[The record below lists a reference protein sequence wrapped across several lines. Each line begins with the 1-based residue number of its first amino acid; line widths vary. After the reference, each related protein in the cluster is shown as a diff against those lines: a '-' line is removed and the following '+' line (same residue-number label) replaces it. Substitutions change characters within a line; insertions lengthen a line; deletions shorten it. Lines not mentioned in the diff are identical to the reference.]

1 MRKENILFGLNGF
14 ESLIGS
20 KDYII
25 KKILIENSSPA
36 SRYIEHS
43 KIDNEIKKKLIF
55 LNRKEFS
62 IISKNNRTQGLIAH
76 FEGKLTKTLPSF
88 KNIKTNVGLL
98 VLDQIEDP
106 QNLGQII
113 RTAECAGIDGIII
126 SKNNG
131 CGITNA
137 VIQVSQGAFFNIP
150 IYEVSNIDQCLRV
163 LKKEDFWVVAL
174 ENEASNK
181 NWYEVDYR
189 KKIVIMLGSEGKGI
203 KKINLKNS
211 DFIAS
216 IPMQGQIN
224 SLNVSAATSVVLF
237 ERLKQLKSDTNS
249 Y

>member
-1 MRKENILFGLNGF
+1 MYKR
-14 ESLIGS
+14 
-20 KDYII
+20 
-25 KKILIENSSPA
+25 
-36 SRYIEHS
+36 
-43 KIDNEIKKKLIF
+43 
-55 LNRKEFS
+55 
-62 IISKNNRTQGLIAH
+62 Q
-76 FEGKLTKTLPSF
+76 
-88 KNIKTNVGLL
+88 
-98 VLDQIEDP
+98 
-106 QNLGQII
+106 
-113 RTAECAGIDGIII
+113 
-126 SKNNG
+126 
-131 CGITNA
+131 
-137 VIQVSQGAFFNIP
+137 P

-237 ERLKQLKSDTNS
+237 ERLKQLKSNTNS

>member
-1 MRKENILFGLNGF
+1 MSEQSILYGLNGF
-14 ESLIGS
+14 ESLMGS
-20 KDYII
+20 KDYEI
-25 KKILIENSSPA
+25 KKIFIENDSPA
-36 SRYIEHS
+36 SKYLEQN
-43 KIDNEIKKKLIF
+43 KIDNEITKKLTF
-55 LNRKEFS
+55 LSRKEFS
-62 IISKNNRTQGLIAH
+62 KISKNNRTQGLVAH
-76 FEGKLTKTLPSF
+76 FNGKLTKKIPSF
-88 KNIKTNVGLL
+88 KNINTNIGLL
-98 VLDQIEDP
+98 VLDRVEDP

-126 SKNNG
+126 CKNNG

-163 LKKEDFWVVAL
+163 LKKEDFWVVAV

-181 NWYEVDYR
+181 NWYEIDYR
-189 KKIVIMLGSEGKGI
+189 KKVVIMLGSEGKGI

-224 SLNVSAATSVVLF
+224 SLNVSAATSLVLF
-237 ERLKQLKSDTNS
+237 ERLRQLKSDANS

>member
-14 ESLIGS
+14 KSLIGS

-36 SRYIEHS
+36 NRYLEQN

-55 LNRKEFS
+55 LNKKDFS
-62 IISKNNRTQGLIAH
+62 NISKNNRTQGLIAH

-88 KNIKTNVGLL
+88 KNTKTNVGLL

-224 SLNVSAATSVVLF
+224 SLNVSAAASIVLF

>member
-1 MRKENILFGLNGF
+1 MKKENILFGLNGF
-14 ESLIGS
+14 KSLINS
-20 KDYII
+20 KDYKV
-25 KKILIENSSPA
+25 KKVLIETNSKA
-36 SRYIEHS
+36 SKYLQSIRLD
-43 KIDNEIKKKLIF
+43 KEITKKLIF

-62 IISKNNRTQGLIAH
+62 NFSKNNRTQGLIAH
-76 FEGKLTKTLPSF
+76 FEGKLTKILPSF
-88 KNIKTNVGLL
+88 KNINTNVGLL

-131 CGITNA
+131 CGISNA

-150 IYEVSNIDQCLRV
+150 VYEVSNIDQCLRV

-174 ENEASNK
+174 ENDAGNK
-181 NWYEVDYR
+181 NWYEIDYR
-189 KKIVIMLGSEGKGI
+189 KKIIIMLGSEGNGI

-216 IPMQGQIN
+216 IPMQGHIN

-237 ERLKQLKSDTNS
+237 ERLRQLKSDTNS

>member
-1 MRKENILFGLNGF
+1 M
-14 ESLIGS
+14 S
-20 KDYII
+20 K
-25 KKILIENSSPA
+25 
-36 SRYIEHS
+36 
-43 KIDNEIKKKLIF
+43 
-55 LNRKEFS
+55 S
-62 IISKNNRTQGLIAH
+62 I
-76 FEGKLTKTLPSF
+76 
-88 KNIKTNVGLL
+88 
-98 VLDQIEDP
+98 
-106 QNLGQII
+106 
-113 RTAECAGIDGIII
+113 
-126 SKNNG
+126 
-131 CGITNA
+131 
-137 VIQVSQGAFFNIP
+137 
-150 IYEVSNIDQCLRV
+150 
-163 LKKEDFWVVAL
+163 KKEDFWVVAL